1 MAKACID
8 ICLFLNKKLPII
20 DRNLN
25 LDVHHLL
32 SQSMFIVY
40 LTVEIFIF
48 QHNHPINFQS
58 PTSAIMIDL
67 QTFAVMNLSSALD
80 LIIDT
85 LQQPDLNNEDGDK
98 EQHAM
103 YDEELEDLLIS
114 FIEDIFE
121 LISVVVEDTSVK
133 MYAKMQSTKENLIW
147 NVKAQVGSQLLL
159 ACSML
164 LSFLSAWVRMLQIS
178 GMTTANL
185 RAGLRLTVTLVST
198 LQTANQQYVRRKSQW
213 KRSRSKSVSV

>member
-1 MAKACID
+1 M
-8 ICLFLNKKLPII
+8 LPIN
-20 DRNLN
+20 RNLN

-32 SQSMFIVY
+32 SQRMFCSVY
-40 LTVEIFIF
+40 LTIEIFIF

-85 LQQPDLNNEDGDK
+85 LQQPDLNTEDGDR
-98 EQHAM
+98 EEHAM

>member
-1 MAKACID
+1 MFVYIKM
-8 ICLFLNKKLPII
+8 LPIN
-20 DRNLN
+20 RNLN

-32 SQSMFIVY
+32 SQRMFIVY

-85 LQQPDLNNEDGDK
+85 LQQPDLNTEDGDK

>member
-1 MAKACID
+1 M
-8 ICLFLNKKLPII
+8 
-20 DRNLN
+20 
-25 LDVHHLL
+25 DVHHLL
-32 SQSMFIVY
+32 SQRVLILLY

-48 QHNHPINFQS
+48 QHNHPINFPS

-85 LQQPDLNNEDGDK
+85 LQQPDINTEDGDRE

>member
-1 MAKACID
+1 M
-8 ICLFLNKKLPII
+8 LPIN
-20 DRNLN
+20 RNLN

-32 SQSMFIVY
+32 SQRMFIVY

>member
-1 MAKACID
+1 M
-8 ICLFLNKKLPII
+8 LPIN
-20 DRNLN
+20 RNLN

-32 SQSMFIVY
+32 SQRMFIVY

-85 LQQPDLNNEDGDK
+85 LQQPDLNTEDGDK
-98 EQHAM
+98 EEHAM

>member
-1 MAKACID
+1 M
-8 ICLFLNKKLPII
+8 LPIN
-20 DRNLN
+20 RNLN
-25 LDVHHLL
+25 LDSHHLL
-32 SQSMFIVY
+32 SQRMFCSVY

>member
-1 MAKACID
+1 MFVYIKM
-8 ICLFLNKKLPII
+8 LPIN
-20 DRNLN
+20 RNLN
-25 LDVHHLL
+25 LDVHHLHF
-32 SQSMFIVY
+32 QRMFIVY

-85 LQQPDLNNEDGDK
+85 LQQPDLNTEDGDK

>member
-1 MAKACID
+1 M
-8 ICLFLNKKLPII
+8 LPIN
-20 DRNLN
+20 RNLN

-32 SQSMFIVY
+32 SQRMFIVY

-98 EQHAM
+98 EEHAM

>member
-1 MAKACID
+1 M
-8 ICLFLNKKLPII
+8 LPIN
-20 DRNLN
+20 RNLN

-98 EQHAM
+98 EEHAM

>member
-1 MAKACID
+1 MGI
-8 ICLFLNKKLPII
+8 
-20 DRNLN
+20 
-25 LDVHHLL
+25 
-32 SQSMFIVY
+32 
-40 LTVEIFIF
+40 
-48 QHNHPINFQS
+48 HPINFQS

-198 LQTANQQYVRRKSQW
+198 LQTANQQYARRKSQW
-213 KRSRSKSVSV
+213 KRSRSK

>member
-1 MAKACID
+1 M
-8 ICLFLNKKLPII
+8 LPIH
-20 DRNLN
+20 RNLN

-32 SQSMFIVY
+32 SQRMFIVY

-98 EQHAM
+98 EEHAM

>member
-1 MAKACID
+1 M
-8 ICLFLNKKLPII
+8 LPIH
-20 DRNLN
+20 RNLN

-32 SQSMFIVY
+32 SQRMFIVY

-48 QHNHPINFQS
+48 QNNHPINFQS

-85 LQQPDLNNEDGDK
+85 LQQPDLNTEDGDK

>member
-1 MAKACID
+1 M
-8 ICLFLNKKLPII
+8 LPIH
-20 DRNLN
+20 RNLN

-85 LQQPDLNNEDGDK
+85 LQQPDLNTEDGDK

>member
-1 MAKACID
+1 M
-8 ICLFLNKKLPII
+8 LPIN
-20 DRNLN
+20 RNLN

-32 SQSMFIVY
+32 SQRMFIVY

-48 QHNHPINFQS
+48 QHIHPINFQS

-85 LQQPDLNNEDGDK
+85 LQQPDLNTEDGDK

-164 LSFLSAWVRMLQIS
+164 LSFLSAWVRMLQLS

-213 KRSRSKSVSV
+213 KRSRSKSVTV

>member
-1 MAKACID
+1 M
-8 ICLFLNKKLPII
+8 LPIN
-20 DRNLN
+20 RNLN

-32 SQSMFIVY
+32 SQRMFIVY

-48 QHNHPINFQS
+48 QHIHPINFQS

-85 LQQPDLNNEDGDK
+85 LQQPDLNTEDGDK

-164 LSFLSAWVRMLQIS
+164 LSFLSAWVRMLQLS

>member
-48 QHNHPINFQS
+48 QHNHPINFQL

>member
-58 PTSAIMIDL
+58 QTSAIMIDL

>member
-8 ICLFLNKKLPII
+8 NCLFLNKKLPII

-32 SQSMFIVY
+32 SQRMFIVY

-85 LQQPDLNNEDGDK
+85 LQQPDLNTEDGDR
-98 EQHAM
+98 EEHAM

>member
-1 MAKACID
+1 M
-8 ICLFLNKKLPII
+8 LPIN
-20 DRNLN
+20 RNLN

>member
-8 ICLFLNKKLPII
+8 ICLFLNKKLLII
-20 DRNLN
+20 NRNLN

-58 PTSAIMIDL
+58 QTSAIMIDL

-98 EQHAM
+98 EEHAM